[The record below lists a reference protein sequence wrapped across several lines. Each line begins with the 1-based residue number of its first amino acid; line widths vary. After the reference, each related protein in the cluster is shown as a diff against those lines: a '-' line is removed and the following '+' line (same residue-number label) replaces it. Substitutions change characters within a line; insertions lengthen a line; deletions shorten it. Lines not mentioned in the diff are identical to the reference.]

1 MSFDEHEDLRWLP
14 AGEQV
19 LVQRLRGLEWPRP
32 DADLRERCWREFR
45 RRVSEL
51 DGDRPPADAHRFLHD
66 YTRRAPLG
74 AGSWRRTGS
83 PPPARSR
90 GPSRAGAES
99 PSSSSRA

>member
-14 AGEQV
+14 PGEQV

-32 DADLRERCWREFR
+32 DADLRERCWREFH

-66 YTRRAPLG
+66 YSRRAPLG
-74 AGSWRRTGS
+74 RGVVATHRLAAAGSLTRPITGWR
-83 PPPARSR
+83 
-90 GPSRAGAES
+90 
-99 PSSSSRA
+99 